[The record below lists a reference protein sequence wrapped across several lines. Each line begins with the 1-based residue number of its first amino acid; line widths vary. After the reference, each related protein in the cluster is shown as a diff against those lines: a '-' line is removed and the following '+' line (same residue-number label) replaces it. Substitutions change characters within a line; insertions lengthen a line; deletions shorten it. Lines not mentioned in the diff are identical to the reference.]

1 MSDEG
6 KKRRAARYKQY
17 VANKNTTANKN
28 AGEKKS
34 TLRFPLMS
42 ADELNSFG
50 GDNTNVKGYDYAN
63 RPIYANEVANHPE
76 RKKVFKDIVDKRVV
90 ADASEPFAKLDKDG
104 NIVGIPNDNSAHK
117 DVGKVFNNDKTNREK
132 YTRTPLQEGYNREK
146 ALEEKKNKLRE
157 EYSTTLKP
165 EIDTEVDDEVIKAIN
180 EKRLIQDEYNRQKAE
195 RERLKAENNKNP
207 RWYEGW
213 DGSLNTDMI
222 DKANELSWKQIEGY
236 DLDNAD
242 QRALAI
248 LKLSLPYSRA
258 RQSYVNQAKTISDRA
273 NQQGKGS
280 MWQGVVDNLA
290 DFTGLDEAFSAIE
303 MGKSARH
310 YIREYERFNKIYNNS
325 DQAREKAIQS
335 LNKEDRAN
343 LEVFTAVQQVLAGN
357 ENELSNWYK
366 AGQVTGDMLPFMLQ
380 LGASSTIVKGASRL
394 LRRGAKKIAEKQMAE
409 GISTALLNTAISPA
423 TQRAKNEEYANI
435 RLFENR
441 DITAKDRAKV
451 YGQQAIENLT
461 ETVGVPLAKLGV
473 QGTQRLFKG
482 IGAKMLEKPMINRT
496 FGKITKFAERPQQW
510 IKIANKLG
518 NNPVSKFLK
527 DNLFFGGF
535 GEEAFEE
542 VEGALGNTV
551 LGYLFDDEE
560 MKQEFSNFWQAD
572 NLSVLALG
580 LAPMT
585 MFPLSFGISNAVV
598 SHRDAKAYQQA
609 REQLLGVL
617 RQAGLGNKKII
628 DGLEGKIIEGK
639 PHEVIETLSALRR
652 AAQGA
657 QNEKDIDEAIYNYIA
672 GARRLNEQRNELNAQ
687 LQQMNNA
694 QRKEYVDNIIENIH
708 RQQKNNILYQGI
720 KNGYYQELQDPQ
732 NGKKEK
738 YICEVYNKNGTSI
751 GFITDKEQDDN
762 GNVLFTIVDGLGQVQ
777 RMTLDDIYRQAEG
790 GEDANNPIV
799 FTKVRDILDYLY
811 EQAGEDEELRA
822 DIQTR
827 NLLQDAIKRGADG
840 SNVINVARLND
851 GGIMFLTD
859 INEQAGTV
867 TGLVQTQ
874 DGAYQ
879 PQQIS
884 LSEVAEAKEQNV
896 EDLIDN
902 TANIFNA
909 NIEADGILPQYTMPY
924 YSSDLQANNQKEEIK
939 TTPEETEKQRT
950 TEEKE
955 SAFTV
960 GDKVAVSV
968 DKGNIDSYGEYDEY
982 DGKEYEVK
990 GVRGNQVILDIDG
1003 ELRPININKQGVT
1016 LTKVG
1021 NNTEET
1027 ETKEQGTTESEKAK
1041 EETETQKQEEKTKSL
1056 TERIKSGEILSQNAE
1071 ETLVDLY
1078 SNMSKEDAQEVVN
1091 GIIKQTQDRQKQL
1104 AKKTINY
1111 EDIDK
1116 FQQHKKQVRETEKKL
1131 AYWNEVKSLFTA
1143 PLSQEEEVQSLKSIK
1158 EKESALG
1165 QAYSMREYILR
1176 NLALGAKF
1184 LWNDSENGTK
1194 GLGSHLGLRDS
1205 NEERRNYY
1213 AFLNSKDKKAVY
1225 PEVYAERLLT
1235 DVRENINP
1243 NVSFDEVFNEMI
1255 DCLSSY
1261 STPTAMMDEAVRMHY
1276 EAEDN
1281 LTQNDFEKQQQA
1293 MIDRAEKRE
1302 EDRIQDELN
1311 KQEALSEED
1320 YERMRQGF
1328 DEQEKASEIYR
1339 SKEITPEQEA
1349 LLRKPNSSQYQPVQ
1363 ELSAGKDSKNSEN
1376 REEKGEKNDKEEQL
1390 RNELIS
1396 LLKKAGIE
1404 VITDKK
1410 QADDVRKKAEE
1421 KARDIKTTA
1430 GEVYGFTVGGKI
1442 YIYTDIATSETPI
1455 HEYAHLFVKA
1465 LKITNKQAWERLK
1478 EGLRKEKDLLS
1489 YVKNKYKGITD
1500 EDVLLSEVFA
1510 TYAGKAGRERMQTDL
1525 KKELSQTKSNVEK
1538 MRIIQIFASLRKLL
1552 DRFWKMAKAMFE
1564 GEVAGVETMSVKDF
1578 SDMAMSSLL
1587 NGFNPVRVIQ
1597 DATKNNPKSF
1607 GIEEDLDS
1615 RIDYQISRRNEEQIE
1630 KLLKK
1635 NANIT
1640 DKEIEAFK
1648 QYVEHEQPVAQ
1659 LSMAKWVGNG
1669 SVRLPEDKPT
1679 VDEALKICRKDKL
1692 DPMRYAA
1699 PGEIVKEWREKNID
1713 EQEEQ
1718 RQYLSPDSYPDV
1730 LTNKQDLGNGVTVYD
1745 VADTRAGQ
1753 QAVRD
1758 LMNDH
1763 LTVDGRYYNC
1773 WCLLYASESTGEL
1786 SSQAWGY
1793 WNNYNGT
1800 QKKVAF
1806 KDGKIVSF
1814 CASSSS
1820 HSEWWDL
1827 SDKSHGDKIPVEG
1840 KIPNDK
1846 LGRSSLMEVDM
1857 QTGKATPVG
1866 RKYSGNKKNGLYREW
1881 NKDDVL
1887 VLSENYKGRKR
1898 NGLCE
1903 YWYSNGQMMMR
1914 SNFKGGR
1921 YDGEY
1926 EYWYSNGQMM
1936 ERSNYKDGKLN
1947 GLYEYWESNGQIM
1960 KRSNYKDGEFN
1971 GLFERWYTNGQMM
1984 ERSNFKDGKLNGLY
1998 EYWDTNGQM
2007 KARSNLKDGKR
2018 IENLPI
2024 TEDKGAPAPRWEDEN
2039 ERIKEDRSV
2048 KNITESESKRKGMLG
2063 VVLDA
2068 LRKAIGK
2075 ENVITDN
2082 RQAQRVI
2089 DEVNGRV
2096 RPERISNKEVN
2107 KRFNEEL
2114 QQQIDGTLPKDHTYQ
2129 LGLAG
2134 SVLQSAGVRALPIEL
2149 RASRLTDKSMQEN
2162 HPFELSD
2169 IKNLPNAIQEPIMV
2183 FDSAN
2188 TAGRKVIL
2196 TEIESRGNNFVVV
2209 LSAELKGNKLEV
2221 NRIRSLYP
2229 KDSVQGIVDWINAG
2243 NLLKYADKNKALEW
2257 IGKQQSNS
2265 ADVTNTIK
2273 NLDVAAKVLQNFENP
2288 TIIEQKNEKNL
2299 KEHRLV
2305 GGNSGYVGYSMSK
2318 RAEQAREEGRY
2329 PKTDFKKVYNISD
2342 KTLKAL
2348 VSAGIID
2355 DNEWHHTSKYG
2366 NKTTFYGWSEEKFA
2380 TIYRLF
2386 KKEIDAIVKEN
2397 QPQPNPYKYTEWN
2410 EFSEE
2415 FQALPY
2421 NVKKDKGSKELQDFL
2436 KTHPEDKAKYEENER
2451 YNQWQAQAPSPI
2463 ETTMIVSEKLNK
2475 FFDEKDVKFFKTK
2488 DGEAYGFTVGGK
2500 VYIDTKIADASTPIH
2515 EYTHLWA
2522 EALRKVNPKEWQN
2535 IVSLMKKQTHLWDKV
2550 KKDYTELKS
2559 DDEIAD
2565 EVLAHY
2571 SGERGK
2577 KLLDE
2582 EYNKIRDNNK
2592 MNIFDKAKMLQ
2603 AINNVREALRK
2614 FWKGV
2619 ADFLGIH
2626 FTSAE
2631 EVADKVLSDLLE
2643 GVNPNEVKS
2652 ATDNVGTFDSENAD
2666 IRFHKSTE
2674 RVVEKATDKA
2684 LEEVKDPILKRAYK
2698 GILKES
2704 TKDKWASFADDYHAL
2719 RVMEDKVIEEMR
2731 KRDPKFRLHH
2741 SVYEQQIAA
2750 KAATQGQIFLFS
2762 QQTFKPLLDKVDK
2775 IANKYNLSQKEVE
2788 QFMMFQFYRE
2798 RTNDVIYNRWRETQD
2813 RIDAG
2818 RTPNKE
2824 YKEEYDAVKKYMGSL
2839 TDRERAE
2846 AERKANEIFGKIA
2859 EEKTF
2864 GSLEEMDEEF
2874 DQLKTEMYARAAADK
2889 YRQQELWDTNNKDGI
2904 RGFAGEESMCRT
2916 ALYQTIA
2923 ENYFPKEKGNM
2934 TTTRLTPDEIIEK
2947 FRDMVGKDNVDE
2959 LNKLSRAVTQFTLD
2973 KALETGNITREE
2985 YEKYQRQEYYV
2996 PLRGW
3001 DKDDG
3006 EVSVFGNDTSFQS
3019 VNPNAKGRTTT
3030 ADNPLKYMFVIASNQ
3045 IHDFNEKQA
3054 KRSLI
3059 NFINE
3064 YKDIII
3070 GSNVTSY
3077 WSWNDK
3083 DNNKVYDV
3091 KRPKK
3096 NAYLKGTLEFHLMN
3110 DSYERVYP
3118 KTLKDYTFT
3127 FKDGDK
3133 TYNMY
3138 LPSKYLVKILNK
3150 DKQPDGKIIQWLS
3163 KGTRFLASMRT
3174 SKNPS
3179 FVAANFSRDALV
3191 VLLLDENKS
3200 KEFPHFRRL
3209 FLENL
3214 SKMQTVWRSEWKEGK
3229 AYRGSKMDNDVQKLY
3244 NQWVYYGGMSGY
3256 SFFLDDIEKE
3266 YEKRYKDLQRSTKSK
3281 VGQNVN
3287 PFSSQ
3292 FLDIF
3297 NRFSEFTENQVR
3309 FAAFRAYLEAS
3320 EIAGNP
3326 LTVQEAVYKSKEAT
3340 LNFSRSGWGTRTLG
3354 KIFPFFN
3361 AAMQG
3366 IIKLARVLRYNP
3378 TRFWGA
3384 VSIAV
3389 GVGALDAFLSL
3400 ILGGD
3405 DDKKNKYLQINDYVK
3420 ERNLIIMRAM
3430 IPIPQ
3435 ELYIPFTIGVN
3446 LMEAYLG
3453 KKTVTEVASRIINAL
3468 GELLPSEV
3476 GTSLGALVEYD
3487 RVNDRLKMTDHPF
3500 NTIISALAPGI
3511 VQPIS
3516 DFNRN
3521 RDFMDRP
3528 ILPKEPKEEGY
3539 NKKIAQA
3546 GRYDEYKTYKVF
3558 QDAAFYYNNLVSI
3571 ITKHEPISWDREYY
3585 ETLVGE
3591 GNKMAEKNG
3600 EIGKLRTV
3608 SPQAMQFFFGQYLPA
3623 ISNIATK
3630 VGDIQAGRKALS
3642 GENLPIVDRLVV
3654 KHDKHASLYK
3664 KSSLVNDILDE
3675 QPNKK
3680 TLKKMKKAAD
3690 DEHKERYDKAIQ
3702 DRKTKVVER
3711 YNKNKDKLTR
3721 LRMEVKLLRI
3731 QGAVKNEKKID
3742 ELLDKQE
3749 EIYDKIL
3756 RDWNKKE

>member
-1 MSDEG
+1 M
-6 KKRRAARYKQY
+6 
-17 VANKNTTANKN
+17 
-28 AGEKKS
+28 
-34 TLRFPLMS
+34 
-42 ADELNSFG
+42 
-50 GDNTNVKGYDYAN
+50 
-63 RPIYANEVANHPE
+63 
-76 RKKVFKDIVDKRVV
+76 
-90 ADASEPFAKLDKDG
+90 
-104 NIVGIPNDNSAHK
+104 
-117 DVGKVFNNDKTNREK
+117 
-132 YTRTPLQEGYNREK
+132 
-146 ALEEKKNKLRE
+146 
-157 EYSTTLKP
+157 
-165 EIDTEVDDEVIKAIN
+165 
-180 EKRLIQDEYNRQKAE
+180 
-195 RERLKAENNKNP
+195 
-207 RWYEGW
+207 
-213 DGSLNTDMI
+213 
-222 DKANELSWKQIEGY
+222 
-236 DLDNAD
+236 
-242 QRALAI
+242 
-248 LKLSLPYSRA
+248 
-258 RQSYVNQAKTISDRA
+258 
-273 NQQGKGS
+273 
-280 MWQGVVDNLA
+280 
-290 DFTGLDEAFSAIE
+290 
-303 MGKSARH
+303 
-310 YIREYERFNKIYNNS
+310 
-325 DQAREKAIQS
+325 
-335 LNKEDRAN
+335 
-343 LEVFTAVQQVLAGN
+343 
-357 ENELSNWYK
+357 
-366 AGQVTGDMLPFMLQ
+366 
-380 LGASSTIVKGASRL
+380 
-394 LRRGAKKIAEKQMAE
+394 
-409 GISTALLNTAISPA
+409 
-423 TQRAKNEEYANI
+423 
-435 RLFENR
+435 
-441 DITAKDRAKV
+441 
-451 YGQQAIENLT
+451 
-461 ETVGVPLAKLGV
+461 
-473 QGTQRLFKG
+473 
-482 IGAKMLEKPMINRT
+482 
-496 FGKITKFAERPQQW
+496 
-510 IKIANKLG
+510 
-518 NNPVSKFLK
+518 
-527 DNLFFGGF
+527 
-535 GEEAFEE
+535 
-542 VEGALGNTV
+542 
-551 LGYLFDDEE
+551 
-560 MKQEFSNFWQAD
+560 
-572 NLSVLALG
+572 
-580 LAPMT
+580 
-585 MFPLSFGISNAVV
+585 
-598 SHRDAKAYQQA
+598 RDALID
-609 REQLLGVL
+609 LLG
-617 RQAGLGNKKII
+617 
-628 DGLEGKIIEGK
+628 E
-639 PHEVIETLSALRR
+639 
-652 AAQGA
+652 
-657 QNEKDIDEAIYNYIA
+657 
-672 GARRLNEQRNELNAQ
+672 
-687 LQQMNNA
+687 
-694 QRKEYVDNIIENIH
+694 
-708 RQQKNNILYQGI
+708 
-720 KNGYYQELQDPQ
+720 
-732 NGKKEK
+732 
-738 YICEVYNKNGTSI
+738 
-751 GFITDKEQDDN
+751 
-762 GNVLFTIVDGLGQVQ
+762 
-777 RMTLDDIYRQAEG
+777 
-790 GEDANNPIV
+790 
-799 FTKVRDILDYLY
+799 
-811 EQAGEDEELRA
+811 
-822 DIQTR
+822 
-827 NLLQDAIKRGADG
+827 
-840 SNVINVARLND
+840 
-851 GGIMFLTD
+851 
-859 INEQAGTV
+859 
-867 TGLVQTQ
+867 
-874 DGAYQ
+874 
-879 PQQIS
+879 
-884 LSEVAEAKEQNV
+884 
-896 EDLIDN
+896 
-902 TANIFNA
+902 
-909 NIEADGILPQYTMPY
+909 
-924 YSSDLQANNQKEEIK
+924 
-939 TTPEETEKQRT
+939 
-950 TEEKE
+950 
-955 SAFTV
+955 
-960 GDKVAVSV
+960 
-968 DKGNIDSYGEYDEY
+968 
-982 DGKEYEVK
+982 
-990 GVRGNQVILDIDG
+990 
-1003 ELRPININKQGVT
+1003 
-1016 LTKVG
+1016 
-1021 NNTEET
+1021 
-1027 ETKEQGTTESEKAK
+1027 
-1041 EETETQKQEEKTKSL
+1041 
-1056 TERIKSGEILSQNAE
+1056 
-1071 ETLVDLY
+1071 
-1078 SNMSKEDAQEVVN
+1078 
-1091 GIIKQTQDRQKQL
+1091 
-1104 AKKTINY
+1104 
-1111 EDIDK
+1111 
-1116 FQQHKKQVRETEKKL
+1116 
-1131 AYWNEVKSLFTA
+1131 
-1143 PLSQEEEVQSLKSIK
+1143 
-1158 EKESALG
+1158 
-1165 QAYSMREYILR
+1165 
-1176 NLALGAKF
+1176 
-1184 LWNDSENGTK
+1184 
-1194 GLGSHLGLRDS
+1194 
-1205 NEERRNYY
+1205 
-1213 AFLNSKDKKAVY
+1213 
-1225 PEVYAERLLT
+1225 
-1235 DVRENINP
+1235 
-1243 NVSFDEVFNEMI
+1243 
-1255 DCLSSY
+1255 
-1261 STPTAMMDEAVRMHY
+1261 
-1276 EAEDN
+1276 
-1281 LTQNDFEKQQQA
+1281 
-1293 MIDRAEKRE
+1293 
-1302 EDRIQDELN
+1302 
-1311 KQEALSEED
+1311 
-1320 YERMRQGF
+1320 
-1328 DEQEKASEIYR
+1328 
-1339 SKEITPEQEA
+1339 
-1349 LLRKPNSSQYQPVQ
+1349 
-1363 ELSAGKDSKNSEN
+1363 
-1376 REEKGEKNDKEEQL
+1376 
-1390 RNELIS
+1390 
-1396 LLKKAGIE
+1396 
-1404 VITDKK
+1404 
-1410 QADDVRKKAEE
+1410 
-1421 KARDIKTTA
+1421 
-1430 GEVYGFTVGGKI
+1430 
-1442 YIYTDIATSETPI
+1442 
-1455 HEYAHLFVKA
+1455 
-1465 LKITNKQAWERLK
+1465 
-1478 EGLRKEKDLLS
+1478 
-1489 YVKNKYKGITD
+1489 
-1500 EDVLLSEVFA
+1500 
-1510 TYAGKAGRERMQTDL
+1510 
-1525 KKELSQTKSNVEK
+1525 
-1538 MRIIQIFASLRKLL
+1538 
-1552 DRFWKMAKAMFE
+1552 
-1564 GEVAGVETMSVKDF
+1564 
-1578 SDMAMSSLL
+1578 
-1587 NGFNPVRVIQ
+1587 
-1597 DATKNNPKSF
+1597 
-1607 GIEEDLDS
+1607 
-1615 RIDYQISRRNEEQIE
+1615 
-1630 KLLKK
+1630 
-1635 NANIT
+1635 
-1640 DKEIEAFK
+1640 
-1648 QYVEHEQPVAQ
+1648 
-1659 LSMAKWVGNG
+1659 
-1669 SVRLPEDKPT
+1669 
-1679 VDEALKICRKDKL
+1679 
-1692 DPMRYAA
+1692 
-1699 PGEIVKEWREKNID
+1699 
-1713 EQEEQ
+1713 
-1718 RQYLSPDSYPDV
+1718 
-1730 LTNKQDLGNGVTVYD
+1730 
-1745 VADTRAGQ
+1745 
-1753 QAVRD
+1753 
-1758 LMNDH
+1758 
-1763 LTVDGRYYNC
+1763 
-1773 WCLLYASESTGEL
+1773 
-1786 SSQAWGY
+1786 
-1793 WNNYNGT
+1793 
-1800 QKKVAF
+1800 
-1806 KDGKIVSF
+1806 
-1814 CASSSS
+1814 
-1820 HSEWWDL
+1820 
-1827 SDKSHGDKIPVEG
+1827 
-1840 KIPNDK
+1840 
-1846 LGRSSLMEVDM
+1846 
-1857 QTGKATPVG
+1857 
-1866 RKYSGNKKNGLYREW
+1866 
-1881 NKDDVL
+1881 
-1887 VLSENYKGRKR
+1887 
-1898 NGLCE
+1898 
-1903 YWYSNGQMMMR
+1903 
-1914 SNFKGGR
+1914 
-1921 YDGEY
+1921 
-1926 EYWYSNGQMM
+1926 
-1936 ERSNYKDGKLN
+1936 
-1947 GLYEYWESNGQIM
+1947 
-1960 KRSNYKDGEFN
+1960 
-1971 GLFERWYTNGQMM
+1971 
-1984 ERSNFKDGKLNGLY
+1984 
-1998 EYWDTNGQM
+1998 
-2007 KARSNLKDGKR
+2007 
-2018 IENLPI
+2018 
-2024 TEDKGAPAPRWEDEN
+2024 
-2039 ERIKEDRSV
+2039 
-2048 KNITESESKRKGMLG
+2048 
-2063 VVLDA
+2063 
-2068 LRKAIGK
+2068 AIGK
-2075 ENVITDN
+2075 DNVITDN
-2082 RQAQRVI
+2082 EQAQRI
-2089 DEVNGRV
+2089 INEYNGRV

-2114 QQQIDGTLPKDHTYQ
+2114 DEFKDKQLKGGILHLGEPNALLRSSGLNASEITLTAKTLKEHLDKHGISIEEIKD
-2129 LGLAG
+2129 
-2134 SVLQSAGVRALPIEL
+2134 
-2149 RASRLTDKSMQEN
+2149 
-2162 HPFELSD
+2162 
-2169 IKNLPNAIQEPIMV
+2169 LPNAINNPMMV
-2183 FDSAN
+2183 YEWGTKAKSTIIITNITRENSDKITVA
-2188 TAGRKVIL
+2188 V
-2196 TEIESRGNNFVVV
+2196 
-2209 LSAELKGNKLEV
+2209 KLER
-2221 NRIRSLYP
+2221 N
-2229 KDSVQGIVDWINAG
+2229 GEEMTINEIASIHG
-2243 NLLKYADKNKALEW
+2243 KEGQLFISDMISEGEHNIDNSLKYADKNKALEW

-2421 NVKKDKGSKELQDFL
+2421 NVKRDKDSKELQDFL

-2463 ETTMIVSEKLNK
+2463 ETTRIVSEKLNK

-2500 VYIDTKIADASTPIH
+2500 VYVDERIADASTPIH

-2535 IVSLMKKQTHLWDKV
+2535 IVGLMKKQTYLWDKV
-2550 KKDYTELKS
+2550 KKDYPELKT

-2582 EYNKIRDNNK
+2582 EYDKIRGNNK

-2775 IANKYNLSQKEVE
+2775 IAEKYNLSQKEVE

-3070 GSNVTSY
+3070 GANATSY

-3096 NAYLKGTLEFHLMN
+3096 NEYLKGTLEFHVMN

-3191 VLLLDENKS
+3191 VLLLDENRS

-3214 SKMQTVWRSEWKEGK
+3214 SKMQTVWRSEWEEGK

-3384 VSIAV
+3384 LSIAV

-3420 ERNLIIMRAM
+3420 ERNLIIMRAK

-3511 VQPIS
+3511 VQPIA

-3571 ITKHEPISWDREYY
+3571 ITKHESISWDREYY

-3591 GNKMAEKNG
+3591 GNKMADKNG

-3642 GENLPIVDRLVV
+3642 GENIPIVDRLVV

-3664 KSSLVNDILDE
+3664 KSSLVYDILDE